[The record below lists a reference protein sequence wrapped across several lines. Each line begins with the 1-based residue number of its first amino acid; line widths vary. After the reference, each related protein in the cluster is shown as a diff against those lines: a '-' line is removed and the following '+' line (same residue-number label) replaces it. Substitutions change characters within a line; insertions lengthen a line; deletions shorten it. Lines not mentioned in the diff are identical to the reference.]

1 MSSLKSEGGGGVGG
15 CVRGVVSYVF
25 ELLLSFITFIKNAI
39 AGLFGGGVAPREDPS
54 EDSQLPDVRR
64 ER

>member
-15 CVRGVVSYVF
+15 GVGGVISYIF
-25 ELLLSFITFIKNAI
+25 QLLLWFITFIKNAI
-39 AGLFGGGVAPREDPS
+39 AGLFRGGVAPREEAS